1 MNNRISFDTVQL
13 NLNTPSIQH
22 LCKADKRIAKVISL
36 VGELE
41 YTPHSD
47 GYSFL
52 IHEIIEQMLSIKA
65 GKKIYQ
71 RLVAL
76 SDDKITPSK
85 IAELSDEQIKS
96 CGISTSKVNYIKILT
111 QAVVSKD
118 LVLSDLT
125 YLSDLEV
132 IKKLTKY
139 KGIGN
144 WTAKMYLIFVLN
156 RQDILPYED
165 GAFLQAYKWLYKTE
179 DVSPKAI
186 QKKCQKWKPHSSIAA
201 RYMYRALD
209 LGLTKEE
216 FHLFK

>member
-1 MNNRISFDTVQL
+1 MI
-13 NLNTPSIQH
+13 
-22 LCKADKRIAKVISL
+22 
-36 VGELE
+36 GEIE
-41 YTPHSD
+41 YLPHKD

-65 GKKIYQ
+65 GKKIFD
-71 RLVAL
+71 RLSALCNDRITPEIIAKL
-76 SDDKITPSK
+76 SDKQ
-85 IAELSDEQIKS
+85 LKS
-96 CGISTSKVNYIKILT
+96 CGTSTAKGEYIKIIT
-111 QAVVSKD
+111 QAIVSQD
-118 LVLSDLT
+118 LILSDLAQ
-125 YLSDLEV
+125 LSDIEV

-139 KGIGN
+139 RGIGN
-144 WTAKMYLIFVLN
+144 WTAKMYLIFVLD

-179 DVSPKAI
+179 DVSRKTI
-186 QKKCQKWKPHSSIAA
+186 EKKCRKWKPYSSIAA